1 MKNVHLVFPGQGA
14 QAVGMGKELAEGVPA
29 CREVFARANEVL
41 GFDLTKLCFEGPI
54 EELTRSCNTQP
65 AIFAVSVAAQT
76 ALRELA
82 KDAGLEF
89 VVAGAA
95 GLSSGEWAALHAAGV
110 VSFEDTLR
118 ILRARGTFMQEAC
131 EATPG
136 GMLTIIGLA
145 SEKCEAIAKESG
157 LEVANYNSPLQT
169 VLSGHAERLAD
180 GEAAAKAAG
189 AKRALRLTV
198 AGAFHSSLMRP
209 AAEKLASFLEGVELR
224 APAIPVW
231 SNVTGRTHGAD
242 VAEIRRLMV
251 EQVATSVRWAADFT
265 DMASTAGMTQA
276 FECGP
281 GTVLAGLAKR
291 MTPTAPVASIFDL
304 ASAQEAVKILA

>member
-1 MKNVHLVFPGQGA
+1 MKPFLVFPGQGA
-14 QAVGMGKELAEGVPA
+14 QAVGMGKDFIEASPA
-29 CREVFARANEVL
+29 CRDLFQRASAIL
-41 GFDLTKLCFEGPI
+41 GFDLAALCAEGPI

-65 AIFAVSVAAQT
+65 AIFAVSVAART
-76 ALRELA
+76 ALAEA
-82 KDAGLEF
+82 AGLPPDWRP
-89 VVAGAA
+89 AAAA
-95 GLSSGEWAALHAAGV
+95 GLSSGEWAALHEAGV
-110 VSFEDTLR
+110 VTFEDAVR
-118 ILRARGTFMQEAC
+118 ILQARGQFMQEAC

-136 GMLTIIGLA
+136 GMVTVIGLPAEKVAEIAA
-145 SEKCEAIAKESG
+145 SVG

-169 VLSGHAERLAD
+169 VMSGHADRLAD

-209 AAEKLASFLEGVELR
+209 AADRLAAVLDSIPFA
-224 APAIPVW
+224 APSIPVW
-231 SNVTGRTHGAD
+231 SNVTGKPHSSD

-251 EQVATSVRWAADFT
+251 EQVASSVRWADDFAS
-265 DMASTAGMTQA
+265 MAASGLDQA

-291 MTPTAPVASIFDL
+291 ITPTAPVAGIFDL
-304 ASAQEAVKILA
+304 ASAREASKLFS

>member
-1 MKNVHLVFPGQGA
+1 MMKPFLVFPGQGA
-14 QAVGMGKELAEGVPA
+14 QAVGMGKDFVEASPA
-29 CREVFARANEVL
+29 CRDLFQRASAIL
-41 GFDLTKLCFEGPI
+41 GFDLAALCAEGPI

-65 AIFAVSVAAQT
+65 AIFAVSVAART
-76 ALRELA
+76 ALAEA
-82 KDAGLEF
+82 AGLPPDWRP
-89 VVAGAA
+89 AAAA
-95 GLSSGEWAALHAAGV
+95 GLSSGEWAALYEAGV
-110 VSFEDTLR
+110 VTFEDAVR
-118 ILRARGTFMQEAC
+118 ILQARGQFMQEAC

-136 GMLTIIGLA
+136 GMVTVIGLPPDKVAEIAA
-145 SEKCEAIAKESG
+145 SVG

-169 VLSGHAERLAD
+169 VMSGHADRLAD

-209 AAEKLASFLEGVELR
+209 AADRLAAVLDSIPF
-224 APAIPVW
+224 ASPAIPVW
-231 SNVTGRTHGAD
+231 SNVTGKPHSPD

-251 EQVATSVRWAADFT
+251 EQVASSVRWADDFT
-265 DMASTAGMTQA
+265 SMAASGLDQA

-291 MTPTAPVASIFDL
+291 MAPTAPVAGIFDL
-304 ASAQEAVKILA
+304 ASAREASKLFS